1 MVNQLEATLI
11 SGGAGGG
18 AGGQTFVN
26 KDWLEGGQYTWDIPE
41 ILKGKYALVT
51 ACGGGGGGGGS
62 SDYQGGGGGSGG
74 YIVDKSVSIPN
85 IDSLTVQIG
94 GGGGAGGA
102 DNLQGH
108 DGHSWDGGGGGS
120 GINVISQKLPG

>member
-1 MVNQLEATLI
+1 MI

-51 ACGGGGGGGGS
+51 ACGGGRRRRRPAL
-62 SDYQGGGGGSGG
+62 
-74 YIVDKSVSIPN
+74 ITRVEVVV
-85 IDSLTVQIG
+85 L
-94 GGGGAGGA
+94 AGI
-102 DNLQGH
+102 L
-108 DGHSWDGGGGGS
+108 
-120 GINVISQKLPG
+120 